1 MVNDVLTKKE
11 LMMQMRRFIRDKE
24 RGISMKLF
32 ADLCGVNKAHLLD
45 VFWYRSEP
53 LTEYIQRRV
62 DKGYKA
68 WQRGEVA
75 IMQLRNRSKYIEYR
89 REAKPRILPTTG
101 LQMINGK
108 IGIRLG
114 MRNID
119 DYSQPPLFEGDNN
132 GSST

>member
-1 MVNDVLTKKE
+1 
-11 LMMQMRRFIRDKE
+11 
-24 RGISMKLF
+24 MKLF

-45 VFWYRSEP
+45 VFKYRCEP
-53 LTEYIQRRV
+53 LTEYMQRRV
-62 DKGYKA
+62 AKGYEA
-68 WQRGEVA
+68 WKNGEVA
-75 IMQLRNRSKYIEYR
+75 IMQRRDKTKYVEYR
-89 REAKPRILPTTG
+89 REAKPRILPTAG

>member
-1 MVNDVLTKKE
+1 MLQTVLTKRE
-11 LMMQMRRFIRDKE
+11 LMTQMRRFIRDKE

-45 VFWYRSEP
+45 VFKYRTEP
-53 LTEYIQRRV
+53 LTEYMQRRV
-62 DKGYKA
+62 AKGYEA
-68 WQRGEVA
+68 WKNGEVA
-75 IMQLRNRSKYIEYR
+75 IMQRRDKTKYVEYR
-89 REAKPRILPTTG
+89 REAKPRILPTAG

>member
-1 MVNDVLTKKE
+1 
-11 LMMQMRRFIRDKE
+11 MRRFIRDKE

-32 ADLCGVNKAHLLD
+32 ADLCGVNKSHLLD

-53 LTEYIQRRV
+53 LTEYMQRRV
-62 DKGYKA
+62 AKGYEA
-68 WQRGEVA
+68 WKNGEVA
-75 IMQLRNRSKYIEYR
+75 IMQLRNRSKYVEYR